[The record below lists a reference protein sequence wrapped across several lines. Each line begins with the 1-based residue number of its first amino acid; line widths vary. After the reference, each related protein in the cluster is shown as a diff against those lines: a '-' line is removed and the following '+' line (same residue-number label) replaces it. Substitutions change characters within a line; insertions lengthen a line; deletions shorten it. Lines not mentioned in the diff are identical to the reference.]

1 MPFKVRDLMIDV
13 VPEAG
18 GGANIA
24 CCPGT
29 MLTGDPFC
37 CPGTGFRTP
46 ACCPGTGF
54 RTCLCSYISPACCPG
69 TSFRTCC
76 PTFCC
81 PGTLPVTCEPCSPIP
96 FTGCD
101 PISPCP
107 GGSIIPPERGVAT
120 PENLATLKAQLQ
132 QALAQ
137 VEGQERAMEESQKP
151 QTVEEAEVLEQKLV
165 EALEELRQHR
175 EELRRRSA
183 GEGQ

>member
-13 VPEAG
+13 VPETG

-37 CPGTGFRTP
+37 CPGTEFRTP

-54 RTCLCSYISPACCPG
+54 RTTCLCSYISPTCCPG
-69 TSFRTCC
+69 TNFRTICC
-76 PTFCC
+76 H
-81 PGTLPVTCEPCSPIP
+81 TLPTLYSPCGL
-96 FTGCD
+96 FTPCD
-101 PISPCP
+101 PYSPCP
-107 GGSIIPPERGVAT
+107 GGSVVLPIPEENLAT
-120 PENLATLKAQLQ
+120 PENLANLKAQLQ

-137 VEGQERAMEESQKP
+137 IEVQERAMEASQKP
-151 QTVEEAEVLEQKLV
+151 QTVEEAEALEQKLV
-165 EALEELRQHR
+165 EALEELRQQR
-175 EELRRRSA
+175 EELHRRSA